1 VTLLRRIFRR
11 LRRNPRRPE
20 KRGQALGPKG
30 KAAAGLRT
38 DMTGPTNSEAIQQ
51 VAEVFDELR
60 AAGKSSEDI
69 FVILYSD
76 LKQLARRKVSRQPP
90 GASMHATRLL
100 SDLYMRLFGKKSPE
114 FQWESASHFFN
125 TMALAM
131 EQLLIDHA
139 RHFKSCAHGGS
150 QTDSLDALAED
161 GFQPAGGPTSA
172 PSGKNLLQENVEQAV
187 VVKELLDR
195 LEHDN
200 DEEGKGQISRR
211 QAGIVRLRV
220 FVGLTEEEAAEVLGC
235 SSETVTK
242 EFRKAKA
249 KMASY
254 ARRERTRPEAGMGQN
269 YPA

>member
-1 VTLLRRIFRR
+1 MI
-11 LRRNPRRPE
+11 E
-20 KRGQALGPKG
+20 A
-30 KAAAGLRT
+30 T
-38 DMTGPTNSEAIQQ
+38 DRERVQQ
-51 VAEVFDELR
+51 VSRIFDELR
-60 AAGKSSEDI
+60 ASGKSSEDI

-76 LKQLARRKVSRQPP
+76 LKQLARRKVARQPP

-100 SDLYMRLFGKKSPE
+100 SDLYMRLFGKKSPDFE
-114 FQWESASHFFN
+114 WQSARHFFN

-139 RHFKSCAHGGS
+139 RQFRSQVHGRS
-150 QTDSLDALAED
+150 RTDSLDALSED
-161 GFQPAGGPTSA
+161 GFQPVNEPASS
-172 PSGKNLLQENVEQAV
+172 PSGRNLSQENVEQAV

-200 DEEGKGQISRR
+200 AEEGKGQISRR

-254 ARRERTRPEAGMGQN
+254 ARRERAVPGADSAPDHPAG
-269 YPA
+269 PH

>member
-1 VTLLRRIFRR
+1 L
-11 LRRNPRRPE
+11 NPE
-20 KRGQALGPKG
+20 GH
-30 KAAAGLRT
+30 AAVGFGT
-38 DMTGPTNSEAIQQ
+38 DMIGPTNREGIQQ

-131 EQLLIDHA
+131 EQLVIDHA
-139 RHFKSCAHGGS
+139 RHFKSRAHGGN

-161 GFQPAGGPTSA
+161 GFQPADGPASA
-172 PSGKNLLQENVEQAV
+172 PSGKNLLQENVEQAL

-254 ARRERTRPEAGMGQN
+254 ARRERARPEADMGQN
-269 YPA
+269 HPA